1 MVRAGER
8 LREERLRRKLT
19 LQDAEKATKIKASFL
34 AAIERGD
41 YNKLPSSAYAQG
53 FVRNYAEYLGLPVR
67 QVLAVFRREFDE
79 RKEYKV
85 LPESLSGGDSLAGR
99 HFRIR
104 RRILLIATILFLV
117 IGFMLYQFR
126 FAVLNPPLTVDSPKE
141 GSVASQQVSVVGSTE
156 PNATVTVNGQA
167 VTLDQQGKFSRKVPA
182 FDGPLTIVVKAK
194 SRFGKETAVERHVEM
209 KSQ

>member
-8 LREERLRRKLT
+8 LREERLRKKLT
-19 LQDAEKATKIKASFL
+19 LSDVEKAIRIKSSFL

-41 YNKLPSSAYAQG
+41 YSKLPSSAYAQG
-53 FVRNYAEYLGLPVR
+53 FVRNYAEYLGLPTR
-67 QVLAVFRREFDE
+67 QILAVFRREFDE

-85 LPESLSGGDSLAGR
+85 LPESLARGETLATR

-104 RRILLIATILFLV
+104 RRMLFVVALIVFFVGFL
-117 IGFMLYQFR
+117 IYQFR
-126 FAVLNPPLTVDSPKE
+126 FAFLNPPLTVESPKE
-141 GSVASQQVSVVGSTE
+141 RSVASQQVAVEGTTD
-156 PNATVTVNGQA
+156 PNATVSVNGQ
-167 VTLDQQGKFSRKVPA
+167 VVSLNPQGRFSKSIAA

-194 SRFGKETAVERHVEM
+194 SRFGKETTVERHVEV